1 MYSAPCASSLNS
13 LLKSSQADG
22 PATSHP
28 ACAAGTMARKLAPGA
43 PTADL
48 YRCLDVT
55 VAPARRNPAPSA
67 APSLS
72 TFRVPLNP
80 ARPAGAAR
88 SKPGPP
94 TAACRGAVSLWHEPL
109 AGPRCAVHWRSVGL
123 RRGHCRSTMQDPLS
137 LSVVLLP
144 SVPPVRPLVLILTS
158 LPRTFPS
165 PLSETIPISVPS
177 FQALAPS
184 PALCFG
190 LVSEVSCT
198 AFREQL
204 QEHRRALHRL
214 DRPAQS
220 ALHRQLGEIRRL
232 LGRCGPAAATHL
244 ALARA
249 AVPARPPIHPL
260 ACGFFGDGAAA
271 WRAAKD
277 RASNMRGAPTLLALL
292 TRGLATR
299 SSFLPVSLKFTIVFE
314 RVPLTRMA
322 CLPLSSSLLMALAR
336 SCERA
341 QVR

>member
-1 MYSAPCASSLNS
+1 M
-13 LLKSSQADG
+13 
-22 PATSHP
+22 
-28 ACAAGTMARKLAPGA
+28 
-43 PTADL
+43 
-48 YRCLDVT
+48 
-55 VAPARRNPAPSA
+55 
-67 APSLS
+67 
-72 TFRVPLNP
+72 
-80 ARPAGAAR
+80 
-88 SKPGPP
+88 
-94 TAACRGAVSLWHEPL
+94 WHEPL
-109 AGPRCAVHWRSVGL
+109 AGPRCAVPWRSVGL
-123 RRGHCRSTMQDPLS
+123 RRGHCRSTMQDPLP

-144 SVPPVRPLVLILTS
+144 SVPPVRPLVLILAS
-158 LPRTFPS
+158 FPRTFPS
-165 PLSETIPISVPS
+165 APSETIPISIPS

-184 PALCFG
+184 PSLCSG
-190 LVSEVSCT
+190 LVTVSCT

-292 TRGLATR
+292 TRGGATL
-299 SSFLPVSLKFTIVFE
+299 SCFLPVSSNLLSFLNVF
-314 RVPLTRMA
+314 L
-322 CLPLSSSLLMALAR
+322 
-336 SCERA
+336 
-341 QVR
+341 